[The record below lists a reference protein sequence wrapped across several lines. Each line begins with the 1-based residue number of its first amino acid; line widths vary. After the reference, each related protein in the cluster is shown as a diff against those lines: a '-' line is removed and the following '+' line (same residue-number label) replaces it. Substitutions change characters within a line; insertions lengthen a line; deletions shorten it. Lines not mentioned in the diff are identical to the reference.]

1 MAVKYS
7 KYFAYGSNMSLTM
20 LDKMGVRYKNVMPAV
35 LHHYELVFSV
45 PDNEKKDFGFA
56 SVVPNKDAVVKGLVM
71 EVEEQSIAILDEYEA
86 FPNDYLKE
94 NVEVEL
100 LKGEKVNCF
109 MYVGHPNIVKEGL
122 KPWSGH
128 WEIVCEIHA
137 QYF

>member
-20 LDKMGVRYKNVMPAV
+20 LDKMGVRYKNVLPAV
-35 LHHYELVFSV
+35 LHNYELVFSV
-45 PDNEKKDFGFA
+45 PDSEKKEYGFA
-56 SVVPNKDAVVKGLVM
+56 SVQFKKGTVVKGLVM
-71 EVEEQSIAILDEYEA
+71 EVEEKYISILDEYEA

-100 LKGEKVNCF
+100 LNGTNADCF

-122 KPWSGH
+122 KPWRGH
-128 WEIVCEIHA
+128 WEIVCGIHA